1 MNKPNVL
8 TLNNIFGRSRK
19 NLSKYFENIN
29 NKVLR
34 GWYKTLK
41 VKRVEQF
48 L

>member
-19 NLSKYFENIN
+19 NVSKYLKNIN
-29 NKVLR
+29 NKILR
-34 GWYKTLK
+34 GRYKTLK
-41 VKRVEQF
+41 VKRVEQI